1 MQALPLKMYIRFL
14 EVIQLDLDSLLN
26 NLNDSA
32 FFKHNAP
39 MTQGFI
45 LNLRLSYSDQNCD
58 GFLQILSDLQ
68 NEFPCLYKKDS
79 NKVALL
85 THMKTLVRDLLE
97 VLTDRAESGDE

>member
-14 EVIQLDLDSLLN
+14 EVIQLNLDALLHHV
-26 NLNDSA
+26 NDST

-39 MTQGFI
+39 ITLGFI
-45 LNLRLSYSDQNCD
+45 LNLRLSYCDQDCD

-79 NKVALL
+79 DKVVLL
-85 THMKTLVRDLLE
+85 TNMKTRIRDLLE
-97 VLTDRAESGDE
+97 VLVDRAETGHA